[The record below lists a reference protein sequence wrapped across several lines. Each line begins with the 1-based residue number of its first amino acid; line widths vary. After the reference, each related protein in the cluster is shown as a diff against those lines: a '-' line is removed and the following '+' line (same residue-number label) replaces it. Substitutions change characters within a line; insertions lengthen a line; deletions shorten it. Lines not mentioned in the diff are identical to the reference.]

1 MTMNKK
7 KSYNIAIVGLGNIGS
22 YLFKYLNENKN
33 YLINKNNVNF
43 NISHVSARNKK
54 KNRGIKIK
62 LKQWVKNFNEIVQN
76 ENVDIIVE
84 LIGGSEGP
92 AKKLV
97 FAALKNKKHVVTANK
112 ALISKYGDQ
121 LSKIA
126 ENNKV
131 NLEFEA
137 AVCGGVPIIRSIKE
151 GLIANKISRI
161 YGIFNG
167 TSNYVLSSMDNNQT
181 SFNDTIKKAIK
192 LGYAESNPSSD
203 INGDDVASKV
213 KILSCLS
220 FNSYIN
226 KDIHVEGIK
235 NIDEEDIINANKLGY
250 KIKLMGFSEIS
261 DNKIFQ
267 RVHPT
272 LVKNTSYIAS
282 VDGVLNAVVIDGK
295 PIGINTIQG
304 DGAGP
309 SATTSALVSDIS
321 SILRGNIKYP
331 FAISSNK
338 RKNYHSGKITD
349 LFFSSYIRLDVKDK
363 YGVLSDVTK
372 IFSNNKVSIKRVL
385 QSPYKNKKNSS
396 IVIITH
402 RSKDNNIQKTLKTLA
417 KKSYIIK
424 KPKLLR
430 IENG

>member
-1 MTMNKK
+1 MKK
-7 KSYNIAIVGLGNIGS
+7 KKVYNIAIVGLGNIGS
-22 YLFKYLNENKN
+22 YLFNFLNN
-33 YLINKNNVNF
+33 NKNNLSNKNNANF
-43 NISHVSARNKK
+43 KLLFVSAKNRNKK
-54 KNRGIKIK
+54 RNIKIK
-62 LKQWVKNFNEIVQN
+62 KKQWIKNYNDIINN
-76 ENVDIIVE
+76 ENVDIVIE
-84 LIGGSEGP
+84 LIGGAEGA

-97 FAALKNKKHVVTANK
+97 FGALNNKKHVVTANK
-112 ALISKYGDQ
+112 ALISKYGDK

-126 ENNKV
+126 EKNKV

-137 AVCGGVPIIRSIKE
+137 SVCGGVPIIRSIKE
-151 GLIANKISRI
+151 GLIANKINRI

-167 TSNYVLSSMDNNQT
+167 TSNYVLSSMDINKT
-181 SFNDTIKKAIK
+181 SFNETIKKAIK
-192 LGYAESNPSSD
+192 FGYAESNPISD

-220 FNSYIN
+220 FNSFIN
-226 KDIHVEGIK
+226 KNIHVEGIK
-235 NIDEEDIINANKLGY
+235 DIDEEDINNSNKLGY
-250 KIKLMGFSEIS
+250 KIKLMGFSEILN
-261 DNKIFQ
+261 NKIYQ

-272 LVKNTSYIAS
+272 LVKKSSYIAS
-282 VDGVLNAVVIDGK
+282 VNGVLNAVIVDGK
-295 PIGINTIQG
+295 PIGKNIIQG

-309 SATTSALVSDIS
+309 AATTSALVSDIS
-321 SILRGNIKYP
+321 SILRGNIKFP
-331 FAISSNK
+331 FAISNNK
-338 RKNYHSGKITD
+338 RKNFSSGNIGD
-349 LFFSSYIRLDVKDK
+349 LYFSSYIRINVKDK

-385 QSPYKNKKNSS
+385 QSPNKNKKNSS

-417 KKSYIIK
+417 KKSYIIQ

>member
-1 MTMNKK
+1 MTKK
-7 KSYNIAIVGLGNIGS
+7 KLYNIAIVGLGNIGS
-22 YLFKYLNENKN
+22 YLFNFLNKN
-33 YLINKNNVNF
+33 VNNISDKNNSDF
-43 NISHVSARNKK
+43 KIIYVSAKNKK
-54 KNRGIKIK
+54 KKRKLKIK
-62 LKQWVKNFNEIVQN
+62 KGQWVNNFNHIIKN
-76 ENVDIIVE
+76 KDVDIIVE

-97 FAALKNKKHVVTANK
+97 FDALKNKKHVVTANK
-112 ALISKYGDQ
+112 ALISKYGDK
-121 LSKIA
+121 LSMIA
-126 ENNKV
+126 EKNKV

-151 GLIANKISRI
+151 GLIANKINRI

-167 TSNYVLSSMDNNQT
+167 TSNYVLSSMTTNKS
-181 SFNDTIKKAIK
+181 SFSKTINKAIK
-192 LGYAESNPSSD
+192 LGYAETNPASD

-220 FNSYIN
+220 FNSFIN
-226 KDIHVEGIK
+226 KNIHVEGIK
-235 NIDEEDIINANKLGY
+235 NVDEEDISNANKLGY
-250 KIKLMGFSEIS
+250 KIKLMGFSEILN
-261 DNKIFQ
+261 NKIFQ

-272 LVKNTSYIAS
+272 LVKESSYIAG
-282 VDGVLNAVVIDGK
+282 VNGVLNAVIVEGN
-295 PIGINTIQG
+295 PIGKNIIQG
-304 DGAGP
+304 EGAGP

-321 SILRGNIKYP
+321 SILRGNIKFP
-331 FAISSNK
+331 FAISSKK
-338 RKNYHSGKITD
+338 RKNYLSGKIED
-349 LFFSSYIRLDVKDK
+349 LFFSSYIRLNVKDK

-385 QSPYKNKKNSS
+385 QNPHKNKKKSS

-402 RSKDNNIQKTLKTLA
+402 RSKDNDIQITLKTLA
-417 KKSYIIK
+417 KKSYIIQ